1 MYSSYFV
8 ISVHKILQL
17 SNFQGALMP
26 ESNSPLSPA
35 MDENYADLI
44 FNYSASQSLLEEL
57 LANYNITII
66 NTTYAVIH
74 ISLEE
79 FSDLELNSSNYV
91 SIPKCLA
98 PMDTQSLNASG
109 ITRLH
114 NHPYIPL
121 RGKDVAV
128 AIIDSGID
136 YTNELF
142 RNSDGSSRIAYLWD
156 QTLVSDH
163 PPAQFNY
170 GTEYTK
176 EDIDNA
182 LFSDNPFELVP
193 SIDREGHGT
202 FISGIAAGGENI
214 SEEFMGAAPE
224 ATLIVVK
231 LKPAKKYLRQYFV
244 IPDDVIAYQEDDIM
258 TALSYV
264 RRCAVDLGEM
274 PISIC
279 IPLGTSMGS
288 HTGGIPLSQYINR
301 LSTYSKTAITVAA
314 GNEGNSRHHFSADI
328 DPSLGFQEAELRV
341 GENEPGFTLEFWGNS
356 PTSYTVTL
364 LSPSGEEERL
374 LLLPPVSQQ
383 TLRFVFLKTIIF
395 VNFILIENQSGRQ
408 LIMFRFVNP
417 APGIWKFTIQS
428 SNPQKDTFHMWLPV
442 TSFLSEDTYFLR
454 SSPFTT
460 VTSPGNANNVI
471 TATAYNYRDDSI
483 YLNVS
488 RGFNTNN
495 IVTPT
500 FAAPGVDIIGPLP
513 NGRFTTRSGTSIAAA
528 HTCGAAALFLEW
540 AIVNKNIPFLNGIG
554 LKNYL
559 IRGTRCPR
567 HIEYPNPEWG
577 YGILDLYNVFESL
590 T

>member
-1 MYSSYFV
+1 
-8 ISVHKILQL
+8 
-17 SNFQGALMP
+17 MP
-26 ESNSPLSPA
+26 ESILPVSPA

-44 FNYSASQSLLEEL
+44 FNYSASRLLLEDL
-57 LANYNITII
+57 LTNYDITII
-66 NTTYAVIH
+66 NDTYAVIH
-74 ISLEE
+74 IPLEIL
-79 FSDLELNSSNYV
+79 SSLELNSSNYV

-98 PMDTQSLNASG
+98 PMDSQSLNASG
-109 ITRLH
+109 ITRLQ

-121 RGKDVAV
+121 RGENVAV

-136 YTNELF
+136 YTSELF

-156 QTLVSDH
+156 QTIVSDH
-163 PPAQFNY
+163 PPAQFGY
-170 GTEYTK
+170 GAEYTK

-182 LFSDNPFELVP
+182 LASDTPLKLVP
-193 SIDREGHGT
+193 STDTEGHGT

-214 SEEFMGAAPE
+214 AEQFMGAAPE

-231 LKPAKKYLRQYFV
+231 LKPAKSYLRRYFV
-244 IPDDVIAYQEDDIM
+244 IPDDVTAYQEDDVM
-258 TALSYV
+258 TALSYA
-264 RRCAVDLGEM
+264 RRCAVNLGEM
-274 PISIC
+274 PVSIC
-279 IPLGTSMGS
+279 VPLGTSMGA
-288 HTGGIPLSQYINR
+288 HIGGIPLSQYINR
-301 LSTYSKTAITVAA
+301 LNTFSKTAVTVAA

-328 DPSLGFQEAELRV
+328 DPALGFQEVELRV
-341 GENEPGFTLEFWGNS
+341 GDNEPGFTLEFWGNS

-364 LSPSGEEERL
+364 LTPSGEEETL
-374 LLLPPVSQQ
+374 LLLPPSSRQ
-383 TLRFVFLKTIIF
+383 TLRFIFLKTVIY

-442 TSFLSEDTYFLR
+442 TPFLSENTYFLR

-460 VTSPGNANNVI
+460 VTSPGNASNAI

-483 YLNVS
+483 YLNAS
-488 RGFNTNN
+488 RGFSASNA
-495 IVTPT
+495 VTPT
-500 FAAPGVDIIGPLP
+500 FAAPGVNITGPLP
-513 NGRFTTRSGTSIAAA
+513 NGRFTTRSGTSISAA

-540 AIVNKNIPFLNGIG
+540 AIVNENIPFLNGIA

-559 IRGTRCPR
+559 IRGTRHTR